1 MNANNLLELTL
12 RDILNVINPSRDDW
26 SIRFRIIEELRDV
39 IQSIESLRVLDV
51 RVQQLRDRCMQVKID
66 FEIGRLQAEAKELV
80 AVAGAEL
87 HSDLCNRDTATTRTT
102 LVREWESQNC
112 ATVEPYGSFVSNL
125 FTRWGDLDISIEI
138 ANGSY
143 ISIPGKK
150 LKQSL
155 LRDVQR
161 ALRRRGR
168 FHNLL
173 LVANARVPVLKFQTN
188 WLNLSCDVSINNLI
202 GQMKSKM
209 LFWINE
215 IDGRF
220 RDMVLLVKE
229 WAKAHD
235 INDSTSGTL
244 NSYSLSLLII
254 FHLQTC
260 VPAILPPLKEIYPGN
275 MIHDLTGVRAVA
287 EKHIEEVCAVNI
299 NRFRAQ
305 RSRVIN
311 RSSVSQLFLSF
322 LAKYSDISLTAS
334 EQGISPHSGRWE
346 DIEGNMTWLP
356 RTYALFVEDPFEQ
369 PVNTARSVSSRQLTN
384 ISETFRRTHNMLIS
398 ANQTQTSIIATLVRE
413 EVSRSL
419 ARALQVSNP
428 NVPVGDSFRT
438 RLQVNSVAHSPAQ
451 VQHQFQNLRTE
462 RHPNNVTTNRP
473 LPAAHDMRMNGHPNN
488 VTPIRPLQAVHSQG
502 QQIWRPRSDS

>member
-1 MNANNLLELTL
+1 M
-12 RDILNVINPSRDDW
+12 
-26 SIRFRIIEELRDV
+26 
-39 IQSIESLRVLDV
+39 
-51 RVQQLRDRCMQVKID
+51 VQT
-66 FEIGRLQAEAKELV
+66 G
-80 AVAGAEL
+80 
-87 HSDLCNRDTATTRTT
+87 
-102 LVREWESQNC
+102 

-150 LKQSL
+150 QKQSL

-161 ALRRRGR
+161 ALSRNGR
-168 FHNLL
+168 CHKLL
-173 LVANARVPVLKFQTN
+173 LVANARVPVLKFQSK

-220 RDMVLLVKE
+220 RDMVKE

-244 NSYSLSLLII
+244 NSYSLSFLII

-322 LAKYSDISLTAS
+322 LAKYSDISLRAS

-346 DIEGNMTWLP
+346 DIEGNMTWMP

-369 PVNTARSVSSRQLTN
+369 PVNTARSVSRSKLTK

-413 EVSRSL
+413 EVSRSM
-419 ARALQVSNP
+419 ARAPQVSNP

-438 RLQVNSVAHSPAQ
+438 RPQVNRVAHSPAQ
-451 VQHQFQNLRTE
+451 VQHQFLNTRTD
-462 RHPNNVTTNRP
+462 RHPNYVTTNRP
-473 LPAAHDMRMNGHPNN
+473 LPAAHDTRINRHPNN
-488 VTPIRPLQAVHSQG
+488 VTPSRPLQAVHGQG
-502 QQIWRPRSDS
+502 QHIWRPRSDS